1 MAKIIRTQE
10 QLEEATNKL
19 KNYKLKEPIIIEIKK
34 LFDKRTNQQLRSF
47 WLLIKVIKL
56 WMNEQ
61 DNNFTDEEVATYFKI
76 KAGHYIEKDSIKIAK
91 SIAFNS
97 DTTKKDMEKIINTI
111 LDFGI
116 ENNIEDCYIDS
127 YDLNELLINYKE

>member
-10 QLEEATNKL
+10 QLQEAVNKL
-19 KNYKLKEPIIIEIKK
+19 KNYKLKEPIIIEVKK

-76 KAGHYIEKDSIKIAK
+76 KAGHYIEKDNIKIAK